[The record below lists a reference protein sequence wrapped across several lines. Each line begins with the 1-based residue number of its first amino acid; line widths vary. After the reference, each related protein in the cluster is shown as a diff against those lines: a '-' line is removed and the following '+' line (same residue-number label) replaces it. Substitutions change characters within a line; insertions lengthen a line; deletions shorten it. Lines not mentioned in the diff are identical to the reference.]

1 MKHYKEFIK
10 NIQHNLEKKKKMIE
24 IEKKKEESLKKSKP

>member
-10 NIQHNLEKKKKMIE
+10 NIHQNLEKKKKLIE